1 MLPPLCVLT
10 GGVPGLHVR
19 PPLVR
24 PLATAS
30 LTAVRRLTD
39 DLVHEKEKF
48 KSVSDELDTTF
59 SEMSAY

>member
-1 MLPPLCVLT
+1 MAAGTLSPGACVGLLSLALT
-10 GGVPGLHVR
+10 ADWRPGL
-19 PPLVR
+19 
-24 PLATAS
+24 A
-30 LTAVRRLTD
+30 D